1 MMRFKQMICENKF
14 SLLVSLPSND
24 LELAKAALEG
34 GAQAIKVHCNVWH
47 RASGHTFGSYEENR
61 EFIRELIRL
70 CGDVPVGL
78 MPGTSEAFITEAD
91 RRELEEMGLSYVS
104 AYSHHLPCFMMESDV
119 LTNAVA
125 IDLTYSNSTLDAVR
139 DSDIEV
145 LEASIVPGEDYGK
158 ELNYADI
165 LRYSEIVR
173 KSGKPCVIPTQKKI
187 KPSEV
192 RHLYR
197 AGCKALMIGAV
208 VFGQEPT
215 PEELRTVTRAFRDAV
230 DAL

>member
-1 MMRFKQMICENKF
+1 MKFKNMLCSNKF
-14 SLLVSLPSND
+14 SLLVSLPSNN

-34 GAQAIKVHCNVWH
+34 GADAIKVHCNVWH
-47 RASGHTFGSYEENR
+47 RASGHTFGTYEDNK
-61 EFIRELIRL
+61 EFIRQLIEL

-78 MPGTSEAFITEAD
+78 MPGTSEAFITEED
-91 RRELEEMGLSYVS
+91 RKELEEMGLSFVS
-104 AYSHHLPCFMMESDV
+104 AYSHHLPCFMMDSQV

-145 LEASIVPGEDYGK
+145 LEASIVPGENYGQ
-158 ELNYADI
+158 ELYYSDI
-165 LRYSEIVR
+165 LRYADIAA
-173 KSGKPCVIPTQKKI
+173 KSGKLCVVPTQKKI

-192 RHLYR
+192 KYLYR

-208 VFGQEPT
+208 VLGQEPT
-215 PEELRTVTRAFRDAV
+215 PEELRTITRAFREAI

>member
-1 MMRFKQMICENKF
+1 MRFQEMICANKF

-47 RASGHTFGSYEENR
+47 RASGHTFGTYEENR
-61 EFIRELIRL
+61 EFIRELIAL
-70 CGDVPVGL
+70 CGDTPVGL
-78 MPGTSEAFITEAD
+78 MPGTAEAFITEEN
-91 RRELEEMGLSYVS
+91 RRELEEMGLGYIS
-104 AYSHHLPCFMMESDV
+104 AYSHHLPCFMMESEV

-125 IDLTYSNSTLDAVR
+125 IDFTRSNSMLDPVR

-145 LEASIVPGEDYGK
+145 LECSNIRGEEYGMP
-158 ELNYADI
+158 LTYGDV
-165 LRYSEIVR
+165 LRYSEIVQR
-173 KSGKPCVIPTQKKI
+173 SGKPCLVPTQKKI

-192 RHLYR
+192 KHLYR
-197 AGCKALMIGAV
+197 AGCKGLMIGAV
-208 VFGQEPT
+208 VLGQQPSA
-215 PEELRTVTRAFRDAV
+215 EEVRRITRAFRDAV

>member
-1 MMRFKQMICENKF
+1 MNFKEMIVRNKF
-14 SLLVSLPSND
+14 SLLVSLPSNN
-24 LELAKAALEG
+24 LELATAALEG
-34 GAQAIKVHCNVWH
+34 GAHAIKVHCNVWH

-61 EFIRELIRL
+61 EFIRQLIRL

-78 MPGTSEAFITEAD
+78 MPGTSEAFITEAECK
-91 RRELEEMGLSYVS
+91 ELEAMGLSYVS
-104 AYSHHLPCFMMESDV
+104 AYSHHLPCFMMDSKA

-125 IDLTYSNSTLDAVR
+125 IDLSYSNSTLDAVR
-139 DSDIEV
+139 NSDIEV

-158 ELNYADI
+158 DLYYADT
-165 LRYSEIVR
+165 LRYSDIAA
-173 KSGKPCVIPTQKKI
+173 KSGKPCVVPTQKKI

-192 RHLYR
+192 KHLYR

-215 PEELRTVTRAFRDAV
+215 PEEIRTITRAFREAV

>member
-1 MMRFKQMICENKF
+1 MRFQKMICDNPF
-14 SLLVSLPSND
+14 SLLVSLPANN

-34 GAQAIKVHCNVWH
+34 GAMAIKVHCNVWH
-47 RASGHTFGSYEENR
+47 RASGHTFGSYEDNK

-78 MPGTSEAFITEAD
+78 MPGTSEAFITEDD
-91 RRELEEMGLSYVS
+91 RKELEQMGLSFVS
-104 AYSHHLPCFMMESDV
+104 AYSHHLPCFMMESET

-125 IDLTYSNSTLDAVR
+125 IDFTYSNSTLDAVR

-145 LEASIVPGEDYGK
+145 LECSIVKGEEYGTDMTC
-158 ELNYADI
+158 ADV
-165 LRYSEIVR
+165 LRYAEIVK
-173 KSGKPCVIPTQKKI
+173 KSGKPCVVPTQRKI

-192 RHLYR
+192 KHLYR

-208 VFGQEPT
+208 VIGQEPT